1 VNFRVPIK
9 VMRLTRKWG
18 NCESLKVATTWR
30 SWTTKLS
37 EVKFYAILRGRENEG
52 TSEIFCNVNDS
63 PKLGN
68 FAHAF
73 PNLQKFSLKMSG
85 FESIS
90 K

>member
-1 VNFRVPIK
+1 MPFYEP
-9 VMRLTRKWG
+9 RK
-18 NCESLKVATTWR
+18 
-30 SWTTKLS
+30 
-37 EVKFYAILRGRENEG
+37 NEG
-52 TSEIFCNVNDS
+52 TSEILCNVNDS

-68 FAHAF
+68 FAHAL